1 MSKIYSYLKQILLY
15 LVLIVYIFLLAKILL
30 FKYVSPFELFSVERI
45 ATRTYNLIPFKSI
58 YEYLFST
65 HLAIIFALT
74 NVVGNIIIFIPLGMY
89 LQVFKRNKKIF
100 DCITLTCVISLCVE
114 VTQYILGIGAFD
126 IDDIILNTVGGLLGI
141 IIYRIV
147 YSIFK
152 NEFKTRNA
160 ITFFFCMIAICCF
173 AFMRFSGLRFRI

>member
-100 DCITLTCVISLCVE
+100 DCITLICVISLCVE

-126 IDDIILNTVGGLLGI
+126 IDDIILNTMGGLLGI
-141 IIYRIV
+141 FIYKIIYLV
-147 YSIFK
+147 LK
-152 NEFKTRNA
+152 EENKTREA
-160 ITFFFCMIAICCF
+160 ITFFFCTIGVCCLVLIKL
-173 AFMRFSGLRFRI
+173 SGLRIRI